1 MKFISRVFSFTLV
14 SLVLSIDLTPNHEI
28 QKPAEQS
35 AHPVGSIQNNDKI
48 TVKHVFEGGSQEE
61 KVTEPA
67 KMENIRDIMPS
78 SPGITGQP
86 DTNSKNTTSE
96 SFGHEAEQI
105 FDSSA
110 GFWEILGAFL
120 IIFGMYYL
128 AAKLGLIA
136 NSMFSRKYEQME
148 NPEMYNMD
156 DDNEHEVLRRQ
167 YL

>member
-48 TVKHVFEGGSQEE
+48 TVKHVFEGDSQE

-67 KMENIRDIMPS
+67 KMENIRNIMPS
-78 SPGITGQP
+78 SPGIAGQH
-86 DTNSKNTTSE
+86 DTQNKNTTSE

-105 FDSSA
+105 FESSA
-110 GFWEILGAFL
+110 GFWEISAAFL